1 MVMQH
6 ELSRRSLLVGTA
18 ASAGTSALGAGSPDV
33 IGIDPD
39 GELLDLRQTFAQAL
53 AAYQTAHA
61 RYNQSEKLYFARRPR
76 VPEAL
81 TESGPLGHL
90 LPSWLH
96 WSAAELR
103 QILKNP
109 EHRDVWDQARAA
121 LALAKAYEAGAR
133 RAKRET
139 GAAAAEAA
147 HDAAIDHIA
156 EVSQSILA
164 APGRSLA
171 RLALKAHVV
180 KTWGKSEWW
189 EARDDR
195 ADTYERLAAQIL
207 DAVIVLAETGKVAP
221 APSLHAQLHPQSSA
235 AR

>member
-33 IGIDPD
+33 IGIDPN
-39 GELLDLRQTFAQAL
+39 GEPLDLRQAFAQAL
-53 AAYQTAHA
+53 AAYQTARVH
-61 RYNQSEKLYFARRPR
+61 YNQSEKLYFTRRPR
-76 VPEAL
+76 VPQAL

-109 EHRDVWDQARAA
+109 EHSNVWDEARAA

-147 HDAAIDHIA
+147 HDAAIDHLGD
-156 EVSQSILA
+156 VSQRILA

-171 RLALKAHVV
+171 QLALKAHVV
-180 KTWGKSEWW
+180 KTWGKPEWW
-189 EARDDR
+189 DARADR

-207 DAVIVLAETGKVAP
+207 DAVIALAETAETAK
-221 APSLHAQLHPQSSA
+221 A
-235 AR
+235 A

>member
-1 MVMQH
+1 MQH

-18 ASAGTSALGAGSPDV
+18 ATAGTSALGAGSPDV

-53 AAYQTAHA
+53 AAYQMA
-61 RYNQSEKLYFARRPR
+61 RVHYNQCEKLYFARRPR
-76 VPEAL
+76 VPQAL

-103 QILKNP
+103 QLLKNP
-109 EHRDVWDQARAA
+109 EHHDLWREARAM
-121 LALAKAYEAGAR
+121 LALAKAYEARAR

-139 GAAAAEAA
+139 GVATAEAA
-147 HDAAIDHIA
+147 HDAAIDHVA
-156 EVSQSILA
+156 NVSQRILA

-171 RLALKAHVV
+171 GLALKAHVV
-180 KTWGKSEWW
+180 KTWGKPEWW
-189 EARDDR
+189 DTGEDR
-195 ADTYERLAAQIL
+195 ADNYERLAAQIL
-207 DAVIVLAETGKVAP
+207 DAVITLVETGRG
-221 APSLHAQLHPQSSA
+221 S
-235 AR
+235 

>member
-1 MVMQH
+1 MQR
-6 ELSRRSLLVGTA
+6 ELSRRSLLAGTA
-18 ASAGTSALGAGSPDV
+18 AAATASAGTGVLLADSRGAV
-33 IGIDPD
+33 GIASDA
-39 GELLDLRQTFAQAL
+39 ELLDLAQAFARAL
-53 AAYQTAHA
+53 DAYQTARA
-61 RYNQSEKLYFARRPR
+61 RYNQSEKLYFARRPDL
-76 VPEAL
+76 PQAL

-103 QILKNP
+103 QFLKNP
-109 EHRDVWDQARAA
+109 EHRDLWDEARAA

-139 GAAAAEAA
+139 GVAVAEAA
-147 HDAAIDHIA
+147 HDAAIDHLGD
-156 EVSQSILA
+156 VSQRILA

-221 APSLHAQLHPQSSA
+221 AP
-235 AR
+235 